1 MKIYRPSSV
10 LIPPSKSSSK
20 SKSKSN
26 MNRRRRKVPS
36 KYSDRCISSS
46 STPPSGIKVVP
57 AMCYSAASLAL
68 LVIISS
74 QSTHTSHAFSVPN
87 SSRSIHSTV
96 SIRRGGEQ
104 LLYMSTVQE
113 ERTATSVGTSTKKNG
128 ADKPKIQTYKNIKE
142 AKELNKNVVD
152 GVQSGTTSIPRSA
165 SRRVANGNNASTNVS
180 KKSNIP
186 SATIPLT
193 NDDSPDDNSRT
204 NEVRKRIYQM
214 TTGIKSSRSSQEQ
227 QRSSERVN
235 KAELL
240 LRDLM
245 ADPSSLV
252 DGLDAADTNSNSNSN
267 SNNDSTTPTKDG
279 NNPSQQ
285 RVPQT
290 SSTTTNQN
298 PTTTDETTTPTT
310 KVPDSYWYN
319 GNLQSGKGSY
329 VTRWAKGVKVA
340 EPLRRYDQA
349 ATERRLFSQPAKW
362 ILRNIQIGFPILA
375 WAAGVATD
383 VATSTE
389 QSNRPAR
396 ARQLRR
402 TIGGLGPAIIKGG
415 QALASR
421 SDLLPGEYL
430 EELQKLQD
438 DVPRF
443 ANERAFRTVE
453 VELGV
458 ENFGDVFELV
468 EEDPIAAASI
478 GQVYK
483 AKLRSNG
490 DVVALKIQRPRCE
503 EVIALDLYV
512 LRWWSGVA
520 NVLTR
525 LLNRD
530 IDMQSIID
538 DFGELIYRE
547 LDYVAEA
554 ANAQRFS
561 ELYAGGSQDVFVPK
575 VYSELTTSKVLTMEW
590 VDGYS
595 LTDSEN
601 LERYNLDREKLVDT
615 LVQCS
620 LRQILENGFFH
631 ADPHAGNLLACE
643 DGRLCYLDFGMMS
656 YASAAQRNGFLLAVI
671 HIVNRD
677 WDELVRMYQRLGFIP
692 EGTDLEPIAVALEK
706 SLPDALNSEV
716 SELNFKNVVGKLGD
730 IMYTY
735 PFSLPPFYI
744 SIIRCLG
751 VLEGLAIQ
759 VNPKARIISD
769 AYPYIASRVL
779 TDTQDE
785 LQEALRRLAL
795 TSEGAIRWNRLESL
809 LEKAK
814 GSQGYDATI
823 AVDQLTNYL
832 ISDDGEQLLL
842 DLADQIVEG
851 ADSLSAETLGYV
863 TEAIKA
869 FTIDDEVA
877 AARAFKTLQ
886 TIFSADGDDNGT
898 ESGGDTDRGGT
909 TDRIRDTLVETLPE
923 ASPSMKRFWRIASL
937 LGATGT
943 NSDPSKLIPI
953 FRKLGQ
959 EPRIQRV
966 SSEIAVR
973 LGERTLSRS
982 LRAMFGLPPP
992 SFEKDGGVKSS
1003 VVD

>member
-1 MKIYRPSSV
+1 MTPDIG
-10 LIPPSKSSSK
+10 
-20 SKSKSN
+20 
-26 MNRRRRKVPS
+26 
-36 KYSDRCISSS
+36 IS
-46 STPPSGIKVVP
+46 
-57 AMCYSAASLAL
+57 
-68 LVIISS
+68 
-74 QSTHTSHAFSVPN
+74 
-87 SSRSIHSTV
+87 
-96 SIRRGGEQ
+96 
-104 LLYMSTVQE
+104 
-113 ERTATSVGTSTKKNG
+113 RTA
-128 ADKPKIQTYKNIKE
+128 E
-142 AKELNKNVVD
+142 
-152 GVQSGTTSIPRSA
+152 
-165 SRRVANGNNASTNVS
+165 
-180 KKSNIP
+180 
-186 SATIPLT
+186 
-193 NDDSPDDNSRT
+193 
-204 NEVRKRIYQM
+204 
-214 TTGIKSSRSSQEQ
+214 EQ
-227 QRSSERVN
+227 QRSIERVE
-235 KAELL
+235 KAERL

-245 ADPSSLV
+245 ADPSSLGN
-252 DGLDAADTNSNSNSN
+252 GLDTPDSNARPSN
-267 SNNDSTTPTKDG
+267 PLHQKETK
-279 NNPSQQ
+279 
-285 RVPQT
+285 
-290 SSTTTNQN
+290 SSTNTIDNTDYIDESTFATT
-298 PTTTDETTTPTT
+298 
-310 KVPDSYWYN
+310 VPDAYWYN

-362 ILRNIQIGFPILA
+362 LLRNVQIGVPLLA
-375 WAAGVATD
+375 WALGVIFD
-383 VATSTE
+383 ISTKTE
-389 QSNRPAR
+389 ASNRRNR
-396 ARQLRR
+396 ARQLSQ
-402 TIGGLGPAIIKGG
+402 TICGLGPAIIKGG

-443 ANERAFRTVE
+443 ANEQAFRTVE
-453 VELGV
+453 KELGV
-458 ENFGDVFELV
+458 DDFGEVFELV
-468 EEDPIAAASI
+468 EKDPIAAASI

-490 DVVALKIQRPRCE
+490 DIVALKIQRPNCE

-525 LLNRD
+525 FLNKD
-530 IDMQSIID
+530 IDVQNIID

-561 ELYAGGSQDVFVPK
+561 ELYAGGATLQDVFVPK

-590 VDGYS
+590 VDGFR

-656 YASAAQRNGFLLAVI
+656 YASSAQRNGFLLAVV

-692 EGTDLEPIAVALEK
+692 EGTDLEPIAVALENT
-706 SLPDALNSEV
+706 LPDALNSEI
-716 SELNFKNVVGKLGD
+716 SELNFSKVVGKLGD

-779 TDTQDE
+779 TDRQDE

-795 TSEGAIRWNRLESL
+795 TSEGAIRWDRLESL

-851 ADSLSAETLGYV
+851 ADLLSTETIGYIS
-863 TEAIKA
+863 EAIRA
-869 FTIDDEVA
+869 LTIDDDA
-877 AARAFKTLQ
+877 AAVKAFSTLQ
-886 TIFSADGDDNGT
+886 AIFNDPDSSTDGEGAT
-898 ESGGDTDRGGT
+898 ERF
-909 TDRIRDTLVETLPE
+909 RDTLVETLPD
-923 ASPSMKRFWRIASL
+923 ASPSMKQFWRIASL
-937 LGATGT
+937 LGARGA

-966 SSEIAVR
+966 SSEILVQ

-992 SFEKDGGVKSS
+992 LFENDGGVKSRFTS
-1003 VVD
+1003 

>member
-1 MKIYRPSSV
+1 
-10 LIPPSKSSSK
+10 
-20 SKSKSN
+20 
-26 MNRRRRKVPS
+26 
-36 KYSDRCISSS
+36 
-46 STPPSGIKVVP
+46 
-57 AMCYSAASLAL
+57 
-68 LVIISS
+68 
-74 QSTHTSHAFSVPN
+74 
-87 SSRSIHSTV
+87 
-96 SIRRGGEQ
+96 
-104 LLYMSTVQE
+104 MSTVQE
-113 ERTATSVGTSTKKNG
+113 ERTTTSTVSTE
-128 ADKPKIQTYKNIKE
+128 KPKIKTYKNIKE
-142 AKELNKNVVD
+142 EKELRKNSVV
-152 GVQSGTTSIPRSA
+152 GSAESRKIPVKSESTPITRSA
-165 SRRVANGNNASTNVS
+165 SRPVVNNEDKNTDASKTTSVRSNGSTTPSNNNGIPDSNRVGT
-180 KKSNIP
+180 
-186 SATIPLT
+186 
-193 NDDSPDDNSRT
+193 D
-204 NEVRKRIYQM
+204 EVRKRIYQM
-214 TTGIKSSRSSQEQ
+214 TTGIKSSRSIQEQ
-227 QRSSERVN
+227 QRSNERVN

-252 DGLDAADTNSNSNSN
+252 DVLADANTG
-267 SNNDSTTPTKDG
+267 PTSPIKDG
-279 NNPSQQ
+279 NNPPQQ
-285 RVPQT
+285 KETEPAT
-290 SSTTTNQN
+290 YTDDN
-298 PTTTDETTTPTT
+298 PASTDESNTATT
-310 KVPDSYWYN
+310 VPDSYWYN

-349 ATERRLFSQPAKW
+349 ATERRLFSQPTKW
-362 ILRNIQIGFPILA
+362 ILRNVQIGVPLLT
-375 WAAGVATD
+375 WAVGVISDIVTK
-383 VATSTE
+383 TE
-389 QSNRPAR
+389 ADNRRNR
-396 ARQLRR
+396 ARQLSQ
-402 TIGGLGPAIIKGG
+402 TICGLGPAIIKGG

-421 SDLLPGEYL
+421 SDLLPREYL

-443 ANERAFRTVE
+443 ANEKAFRTVE
-453 VELGV
+453 EELGV
-458 ENFGDVFELV
+458 KDFGEVFELV
-468 EEDPIAAASI
+468 EKNPIAAASI

-490 DVVALKIQRPRCE
+490 DIVALKIQRPKCE

-530 IDMQSIID
+530 IDVQSIID

-561 ELYAGGSQDVFVPK
+561 ELYAGGATLQDVFVPK

-590 VDGYS
+590 VDGFR

-601 LERYNLDREKLVDT
+601 LELYNLDREKLVDT

-692 EGTDLEPIAVALEK
+692 DGTDLEPIAVALEN

-716 SELNFKNVVGKLGD
+716 SELNFSKVVGKLGD

-759 VNPKARIISD
+759 VNPQARIISD

-779 TDTQDE
+779 TDRQDE

-814 GSQGYDATI
+814 DSQGYDATI

-851 ADSLSAETLGYV
+851 ADLLSAETLGYI
-863 TEAIKA
+863 TEAIRA
-869 FTIDDEVA
+869 FTIDDDVA
-877 AARAFKTLQ
+877 AAKAFSTLQ
-886 TIFSADGDDNGT
+886 TMFDGTASSIDGGAT
-898 ESGGDTDRGGT
+898 E
-909 TDRIRDTLVETLPE
+909 RIRDTLVETLPE

-937 LGATGT
+937 LGARGT

-966 SSEIAVR
+966 SSEIVVR

-992 SFEKDGGVKSS
+992 SFEKGGEVKTSLM
-1003 VVD
+1003 D